1 VNFQLEYNISESK
14 ALAGAAREVSRENRI
29 LPKNRDPMTETAQS
43 VGELT
48 RAIKNELESLFPYVR
63 VKGELSNVKLHSS
76 GHVYLTLKDSEAQI
90 PAVIWKSVRARSPLE
105 LRDGLEVV
113 AEGRLEVYPPAGRY
127 QLICTA
133 LFESGQGEQRLAL
146 ERLIAKLAK
155 AGWFDAER
163 KKPIPR
169 IPRRIG
175 MITSPT
181 GAVIRDMSDV
191 FARRFP
197 AAELLL
203 YPVQVQGERAVESI
217 VRALD
222 YFNAPSNPAH
232 QTDVLI
238 VARGGGSSE
247 DLHAFNDEAVAEAIH
262 RSKIPVISAIGHETD
277 LSVADMVADLRAGTP
292 SIAAERAAPDREE
305 LLRLIDS
312 LVNRQS
318 ILMEGMIS
326 GAQLQLDSIRNSYA
340 FNRPVQMLTRF
351 EERLTLTE
359 KEMSRAMNDKLR
371 DREQHLDR
379 TADRLAMLDTQRVLK
394 RGFALV
400 TQNDRYVTSAAGLE
414 AGAKISMTFHDGQ
427 REARVLDESGT

>member
-1 VNFQLEYNISESK
+1 MK
-14 ALAGAAREVSRENRI
+14 
-29 LPKNRDPMTETAQS
+29 ETAQS

>member
-1 VNFQLEYNISESK
+1 
-14 ALAGAAREVSRENRI
+14 
-29 LPKNRDPMTETAQS
+29 MTESAQS

-48 RAIKNELESLFPYVR
+48 RAIKNELESLFPFVR
-63 VKGELSNVKLHSS
+63 VKGELSNCKIHSS
-76 GHVYLTLKDSEAQI
+76 GHVYLTLKDSEAQM
-90 PAVIWKSVRARSPLE
+90 PAVIWKSVRSRFPME
-105 LRDGLEVV
+105 LRNGLEVIV
-113 AEGRLEVYPPAGRY
+113 EGRLEVYPPAGRY

-133 LFESGQGEQRLAL
+133 LFASGEGEQKLAL
-146 ERLIAKLAK
+146 ERLIARLAK

-222 YFNAPSNPAH
+222 YFNDPLNPDH
-232 QTDVLI
+232 LPDVLI

-262 RSKIPVISAIGHETD
+262 RSKIPVISAVGHETD

-292 SIAAERAAPDREE
+292 SIAAERAVPDREE
-305 LLRLIDS
+305 LFRLINNMI
-312 LVNRQS
+312 NRQS
-318 ILMEGMIS
+318 ILMDGKIS
-326 GAQLQLDSIRNSYA
+326 GARLQIDSICNSYS
-340 FNRPVQMLTRF
+340 FNRPVQMLSQF
-351 EERLTLTE
+351 EERLALST
-359 KEMSRAMNDKLR
+359 KEMSRALSDKLR
-371 DREQHLDR
+371 DREQQL
-379 TADRLAMLDTQRVLK
+379 TAASDRLAMLDVRKVLQ
-394 RGFALV
+394 RGFAIV
-400 TQNDRYVTSAAGLE
+400 SQEGHYVTSAAGLE
-414 AGAKISMTFHDGQ
+414 AGAEIGITFHDG
-427 REARVLDESGT
+427 RRNARVGE

>member
-1 VNFQLEYNISESK
+1 
-14 ALAGAAREVSRENRI
+14 
-29 LPKNRDPMTETAQS
+29 MTESAQS

-48 RAIKNELESLFPYVR
+48 RAIKNELESLFPFVR
-63 VKGELSNVKLHSS
+63 VKGELSNCKIHSS
-76 GHVYLTLKDSEAQI
+76 GHVYLTLKDSEAQM
-90 PAVIWKSVRARSPLE
+90 PAVIWKSVRSRFPME
-105 LRDGLEVV
+105 LRDGLEVIV
-113 AEGRLEVYPPAGRY
+113 EGRLEVYPPAGRY

-133 LFESGQGEQRLAL
+133 LFASGEGEQKLAL
-146 ERLIAKLAK
+146 ERMIARLAK

-175 MITSPT
+175 MVTSPT

-222 YFNAPSNPAH
+222 YFNDPVNPDH
-232 QTDVLI
+232 LPDVLI

-247 DLHAFNDEAVAEAIH
+247 DLHAFNDEAVAEAIY

-292 SIAAERAAPDREE
+292 SIAAERAVPDREE
-305 LLRLIDS
+305 LFRLIDNMI
-312 LVNRQS
+312 NRQS
-318 ILMEGMIS
+318 ILMDGKIS
-326 GAQLQLDSIRNSYA
+326 GARLQIDSICNSYA
-340 FNRPVQMLTRF
+340 FNRPVQMLSQF
-351 EERLTLTE
+351 EERLALST
-359 KEMSRAMNDKLR
+359 KEMSRALSEKLR
-371 DREQHLDR
+371 DREQQL
-379 TADRLAMLDTQRVLK
+379 TAASDRLAMLDVRKVLQ
-394 RGFALV
+394 RGFAIV
-400 TQNDRYVTSAAGLE
+400 SQEGHYVTSASGLE
-414 AGAKISMTFHDGQ
+414 AGAEIGITFHDGR
-427 REARVLDESGT
+427 REARVEG

>member
-1 VNFQLEYNISESK
+1 
-14 ALAGAAREVSRENRI
+14 
-29 LPKNRDPMTETAQS
+29 MTETAQS

-105 LRDGLEVV
+105 LRDGLEVI

-133 LFESGQGEQRLAL
+133 LFESGEGEQRLAL

-169 IPRRIG
+169 IPRCIG

-203 YPVQVQGERAVESI
+203 YPVQVQGEGAVESI
-217 VRALD
+217 VRALA
-222 YFNAPSNPAH
+222 YFNDPPTPEH
-232 QTDVLI
+232 KPDVLI
-238 VARGGGSSE
+238 VARGGGSAE
-247 DLHAFNDEAVAEAIH
+247 DLQAFNDEAVAEAIYH
-262 RSKIPVISAIGHETD
+262 SKIPVISAIGHETD

-305 LLRLIDS
+305 LLRMIDS

-326 GAQLQLDSIRNSYA
+326 GAQLQVDSITSSYA
-340 FNRPVQMLTRF
+340 FNRPVQLLTRF
-351 EERLTLTE
+351 EERLALTE
-359 KEMSRAMNDKLR
+359 KEMKRAIAEKLR
-371 DREQHLDR
+371 DREQQL
-379 TADRLAMLDTQRVLK
+379 TAAADRLAMLDIHRTLK

-400 TQNDRYVTSAAGLE
+400 TQGNQYITSAAQIE
-414 AGAKISMTFHDGQ
+414 AGSKIGITFHDGQ
-427 REARVLDESGT
+427 REARVTE

>member
-1 VNFQLEYNISESK
+1 MIK
-14 ALAGAAREVSRENRI
+14 
-29 LPKNRDPMTETAQS
+29 TAQS

-48 RAIKNELESLFPYVR
+48 RAIKNELESLFPFVR
-63 VKGELSNVKLHSS
+63 VKGELSNVKQHSS

-105 LRDGLEVV
+105 LRDGLEVI
-113 AEGRLEVYPPAGRY
+113 AEGRLEVWPPAGRY

-133 LFESGQGEQRLAL
+133 LFETGEGEQRLAL

-217 VRALD
+217 VRALR
-222 YFNAPSNPAH
+222 YFNDPPKPEH
-232 QTDVLI
+232 KPDVLI

-247 DLHAFNDEAVAEAIH
+247 DLQAFNDEAVAEAIY
-262 RSKIPVISAIGHETD
+262 RSAIPVISAVGHETD

-292 SIAAERAAPDREE
+292 SIAAERAVPDREE
-305 LLRLIDS
+305 LLRLIDN

-318 ILMEGMIS
+318 ILMEGLIS
-326 GAQLQLDSIRNSYA
+326 GAQLQVDSITSSYA
-340 FNRPVQMLTRF
+340 FNRPVQMLGQF
-351 EERLTLTE
+351 EER
-359 KEMSRAMNDKLR
+359 A
-371 DREQHLDR
+371 R
-379 TADRLAMLDTQRVLK
+379 TAGVEFSGKHLRTPAVDQAIAD
-394 RGFALV
+394 
-400 TQNDRYVTSAAGLE
+400 AAE
-414 AGAKISMTFHDGQ
+414 
-427 REARVLDESGT
+427 ESGADMIVMVTHARGTLGELVFGSHTKTLISRTKLPLLVLH

>member
-1 VNFQLEYNISESK
+1 
-14 ALAGAAREVSRENRI
+14 
-29 LPKNRDPMTETAQS
+29 MTETAQS

-105 LRDGLEVV
+105 LRDGLEVI

-133 LFESGQGEQRLAL
+133 LFESGEGEQRLAL

-222 YFNAPSNPAH
+222 YFNDPANPKH
-232 QTDVLI
+232 KPDVLI

-247 DLHAFNDEAVAEAIH
+247 DLHAFNSEAVAEAIY

-292 SIAAERAAPDREE
+292 SIAAERAAPDRDE
-305 LLRLIDS
+305 LLRHIDG
-312 LVNRQS
+312 LMQRQS

-326 GAQLQLDSIRNSYA
+326 GAQLQVESIVSSYA
-340 FNRPVQMLTRF
+340 FNRPVQMLAKF

-359 KEMSRAMNDKLR
+359 KEMKRAISDKLR
-371 DREQHLDR
+371 DREQHL
-379 TADRLAMLDTQRVLK
+379 TAAADRLAMLDTQRVLK

-400 TQNDRYVTSAAGLE
+400 TQDNRYITSAAALE
-414 AGAKISMTFHDGQ
+414 AGAEIALMFHDGR
-427 REARVLDESGT
+427 REARVGG

>member
-1 VNFQLEYNISESK
+1 
-14 ALAGAAREVSRENRI
+14 
-29 LPKNRDPMTETAQS
+29 MTETAQS

-63 VKGELSNVKLHSS
+63 VKGELSNVKQHSS

-105 LRDGLEVV
+105 LRDGLEVI

-133 LFESGQGEQRLAL
+133 LFETGEGEQRLAL

-222 YFNAPSNPAH
+222 YFNNPPNPAH
-232 QTDVLI
+232 KPDVLI
-238 VARGGGSSE
+238 IARGGGSSE
-247 DLHAFNDEAVAEAIH
+247 DLQAFNSEAVAEAIY

-305 LLRLIDS
+305 LLRQIDG
-312 LVNRQS
+312 LRQRQS

-326 GAQLQLDSIRNSYA
+326 GAQLQVDSIVSSYA
-340 FNRPVQMLTRF
+340 FNRPVQMLAQV
-351 EERLTLTE
+351 EERLALTE
-359 KEMSRAMNDKLR
+359 KELKRAISEKLR
-371 DREQHLDR
+371 DREQHL
-379 TADRLAMLDTQRVLK
+379 TAAADRLAMLDTQRVLK

-400 TQNDRYVTSAAGLE
+400 TQEGRYVTSAAGLE
-414 AGAKISMTFHDGQ
+414 AGSEIGITFHDGR
-427 REARVLDESGT
+427 REARVGDGRGM

>member
-1 VNFQLEYNISESK
+1 
-14 ALAGAAREVSRENRI
+14 
-29 LPKNRDPMTETAQS
+29 M
-43 VGELT
+43 
-48 RAIKNELESLFPYVR
+48 R

-105 LRDGLEVV
+105 LRDGLEVI

-133 LFESGQGEQRLAL
+133 LFESGEGEQRLAL

-222 YFNAPSNPAH
+222 YFNDPADPKH
-232 QTDVLI
+232 KADVLI

-247 DLHAFNDEAVAEAIH
+247 DLQAFNDEAVAEAIY

-326 GAQLQLDSIRNSYA
+326 GAQLQLDSITNSYA
-340 FNRPVQMLTRF
+340 FNRPVQMLAKF

-359 KEMSRAMNDKLR
+359 KEMKRAISDKLR
-371 DREQHLDR
+371 DREQHL
-379 TADRLAMLDTQRVLK
+379 TAAADRLAMLDTQRVLK

-400 TQNDRYVTSAAGLE
+400 TQDNRYITSAAGLE
-414 AGAKISMTFHDGQ
+414 AGSKIGVTFHDGR
-427 REARVLDESGT
+427 REARVWG